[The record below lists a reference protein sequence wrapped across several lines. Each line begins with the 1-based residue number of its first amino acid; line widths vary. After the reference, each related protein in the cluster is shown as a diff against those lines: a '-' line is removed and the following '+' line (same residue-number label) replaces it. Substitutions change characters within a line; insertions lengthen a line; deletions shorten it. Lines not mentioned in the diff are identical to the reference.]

1 MNDAATNATQPPPAA
16 RPTAPVPHPAALDYC
31 FGAAGDESTM
41 IRNQE
46 GFTTAMLV
54 PRVLTG
60 ASGDPT
66 TAVTGGTIVAPVLV
80 APMGLQG
87 LLHPRAEAAAAAAAA
102 AAGLGFCLSTFSSAS
117 AAEVVAAA
125 GDGLRWR
132 QVYLTRNAALNQH
145 LIDEAEDLGFQ
156 AIVVT
161 VDVPAVGHRP
171 RDLAHRFER
180 FAAAPPAL
188 VNSAPVRNMAAET
201 GCSPREILDE
211 VFPNPDTTWAD
222 VAALIAGTRLPVLVK
237 GILHPADALHAM
249 DVGAAGVV
257 VSNHGGRQF
266 ERSITSIEALPA
278 VVAAVAGA
286 GPVYLDSGVRRPADV
301 AVALS
306 LGARAVLLGRP
317 VLDALA
323 AGGAAS
329 ITGVLQDFIHGTA
342 EIMTVLGAH
351 RPDDLRQAKPAA
363 SVGLRRIAPETG
375 GPA

>member
-1 MNDAATNATQPPPAA
+1 MESAVNDVATDATQPPPAT
-16 RPTAPVPHPAALDYC
+16 RPTGPAPHPASLDYC
-31 FGAAGDESTM
+31 FGGAGDEATM
-41 IRNQE
+41 TRNQE
-46 GFTTAMLV
+46 AFDTAVLV

-60 ASGDPT
+60 ASGDPAV
-66 TAVTGGTIVAPVLV
+66 AVTGGTIAAPVLV

-87 LLHPRAEAAAAAAAA
+87 LLDPRAETVAASAAA

-132 QVYLTRNAALNQH
+132 QVYLTRNAALNRH
-145 LIDEAEDLGFQ
+145 LVDEAEDLGFQ

-161 VDVPAVGHRP
+161 VDVPAVGHRQ
-171 RDLAHRFER
+171 RDLAHRFDR

-188 VNSAPVRNMAAET
+188 VDSAPVRDLVAET
-201 GCSPREILDE
+201 GRSPREVLDD

-237 GILHPADALHAM
+237 GILHPADARRAM
-249 DVGAAGVV
+249 DIGAAGVV

-278 VVAAVAGA
+278 VVAAVAGD

-301 AVALS
+301 AVSLS

-323 AGGAAS
+323 AGGAESVAD
-329 ITGVLQDFIHGTA
+329 VLHPR
-342 EIMTVLGAH
+342 H
-351 RPDDLRQAKPAA
+351 R
-363 SVGLRRIAPETG
+363 
-375 GPA
+375 